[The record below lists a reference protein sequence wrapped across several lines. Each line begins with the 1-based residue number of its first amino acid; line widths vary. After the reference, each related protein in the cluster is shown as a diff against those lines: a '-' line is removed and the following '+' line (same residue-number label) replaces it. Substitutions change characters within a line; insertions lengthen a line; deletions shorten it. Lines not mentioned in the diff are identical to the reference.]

1 MRIRVKCV
9 AVVNQ
14 GVDKVL
20 LDTIDELAAPEERT
34 ILNLSPSRGMVF
46 VNGRTYRIT
55 IEEEEGD

>member
-9 AVVNQ
+9 AVVSQ
-14 GVDKVL
+14 GVEKIL
-20 LDTIDELAAPEERT
+20 IETIDDLADPEERS

-55 IEEEEGD
+55 IEKEV